1 METTPVPQ
9 TPVSLILEKH
19 NSLSPRNFSKWLITN
34 SEKLKSQDTSTNS
47 SVGLI
52 LEKHENLH
60 SLNFTKRL
68 ISNSNDLQS

>member
-34 SEKLKSQDTSTNS
+34 SEKLKSQDTSENS
-47 SVGLI
+47 SVSKI
-52 LEKHENLH
+52 LDQHEKLN
-60 SLNFTKRL
+60 SLNFTKWL